1 MTRLITGL
9 EVHRYAPELNK
20 LHLRNRQTLPAPGIT
35 TIKEAKARL
44 FGRWQPGHQ
53 VTITVSHPD
62 YVNLSRLY
70 RGRLASLSDLPAS
83 DQTAPAPQ
91 RARHPHRHSNEVSLI
106 MTTIHPTHSPELQT
120 LTPLPSIS
128 WGLPRD
134 ISPRF
139 GARLIQSRY
148 RLDFLSDRASL
159 IGEWSQMQ
167 IAKLDLAFP
176 EIIKALEA
184 KLLTGEL
191 DAQRQQRI
199 TVHHGGFTCE
209 ADTLG
214 SHGYLY
220 VAIYSTTSMG
230 ANPDRKA

>member
-1 MTRLITGL
+1 
-9 EVHRYAPELNK
+9 
-20 LHLRNRQTLPAPGIT
+20 
-35 TIKEAKARL
+35 
-44 FGRWQPGHQ
+44 
-53 VTITVSHPD
+53 
-62 YVNLSRLY
+62 
-70 RGRLASLSDLPAS
+70 
-83 DQTAPAPQ
+83 
-91 RARHPHRHSNEVSLI
+91 
-106 MTTIHPTHSPELQT
+106 MTTTHPTHSPEAPE

-159 IGEWSQMQ
+159 IGDWSEVQ
-167 IAKLDLAFP
+167 IVKLDLAFP

-191 DAQRQQRI
+191 DAQHQHCI
-199 TVHHGGFTCE
+199 TIQHGGFSCE

-214 SHGYLY
+214 SHGYVYLT
-220 VAIYSTTSMG
+220 IYPSVEHGRQS
-230 ANPDRKA
+230 

>member
-1 MTRLITGL
+1 
-9 EVHRYAPELNK
+9 
-20 LHLRNRQTLPAPGIT
+20 
-35 TIKEAKARL
+35 
-44 FGRWQPGHQ
+44 
-53 VTITVSHPD
+53 
-62 YVNLSRLY
+62 
-70 RGRLASLSDLPAS
+70 
-83 DQTAPAPQ
+83 
-91 RARHPHRHSNEVSLI
+91 
-106 MTTIHPTHSPELQT
+106 MTTSHSAYPAAHNSELQV
-120 LTPLPSIS
+120 PAQASCIS

-159 IGEWSQMQ
+159 IGEWSQIQ
-167 IAKLDLAFP
+167 IDKLDLAFP

-191 DAQRQQRI
+191 DAQRQHCI
-199 TVHHGGFTCE
+199 TIQHGGFTCE

-214 SHGYLY
+214 SHGYVY
-220 VAIYSTTSMG
+220 ICIYSAASMD

>member
-1 MTRLITGL
+1 
-9 EVHRYAPELNK
+9 
-20 LHLRNRQTLPAPGIT
+20 
-35 TIKEAKARL
+35 
-44 FGRWQPGHQ
+44 
-53 VTITVSHPD
+53 
-62 YVNLSRLY
+62 
-70 RGRLASLSDLPAS
+70 
-83 DQTAPAPQ
+83 
-91 RARHPHRHSNEVSLI
+91 
-106 MTTIHPTHSPELQT
+106 MTTTHPTYSATHSPDLQT

-159 IGEWSQMQ
+159 IGEWSEAQ
-167 IAKLDLAFP
+167 IANLDQAFP

-191 DAQRQQRI
+191 DAQRQHCI
-199 TVHHGGFTCE
+199 TIQHGGFTCE

-214 SHGYLY
+214 SHGYVY
-220 VAIYSTTSMG
+220 IAIYPAISADITHC
-230 ANPDRKA
+230 AKA

>member
-1 MTRLITGL
+1 
-9 EVHRYAPELNK
+9 
-20 LHLRNRQTLPAPGIT
+20 
-35 TIKEAKARL
+35 
-44 FGRWQPGHQ
+44 
-53 VTITVSHPD
+53 
-62 YVNLSRLY
+62 
-70 RGRLASLSDLPAS
+70 
-83 DQTAPAPQ
+83 
-91 RARHPHRHSNEVSLI
+91 
-106 MTTIHPTHSPELQT
+106 MTTTHPTCSATHHPEQQAF
-120 LTPLPSIS
+120 TPFPTIS

-159 IGEWSQMQ
+159 IGEWSEAQ

-191 DAQRQQRI
+191 DAQRQHCI
-199 TVHHGGFTCE
+199 TIQHGGFTCE

-214 SHGYLY
+214 SHGYVY
-220 VAIYSTTSMG
+220 ICIYPAASMD